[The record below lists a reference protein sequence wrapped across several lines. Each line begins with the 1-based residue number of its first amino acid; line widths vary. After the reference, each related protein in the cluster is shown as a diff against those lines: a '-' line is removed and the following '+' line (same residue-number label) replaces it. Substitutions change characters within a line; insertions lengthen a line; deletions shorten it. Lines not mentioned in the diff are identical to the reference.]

1 MGTGI
6 GRRNAGMGA
15 GHTGDPKLAN
25 KNRRRVMIYVVA
37 DADADA
43 NADAAKAAPQK
54 HNKKA
59 EIG

>member
-25 KNRRRVMIYVVA
+25 KNRRRVMIYAVA
-37 DADADA
+37 DAD
-43 NADAAKAAPQK
+43 ADAAKAAPQK
-54 HNKKA
+54 HNKN
-59 EIG
+59 EER

>member
-25 KNRRRVMIYVVA
+25 KNRRRVMIYAVA
-37 DADADA
+37 DADAD
-43 NADAAKAAPQK
+43 ADAAKAAPQK
-54 HNKKA
+54 HNKN
-59 EIG
+59 EER

>member
-25 KNRRRVMIYVVA
+25 KNRRRVMIYAVA

-43 NADAAKAAPQK
+43 NAAKAAPQK

>member
-25 KNRRRVMIYVVA
+25 KNRRRALIYAVA
-37 DADADA
+37 DADAD
-43 NADAAKAAPQK
+43 ADAAKAAPQK
-54 HNKKA
+54 HNKKG